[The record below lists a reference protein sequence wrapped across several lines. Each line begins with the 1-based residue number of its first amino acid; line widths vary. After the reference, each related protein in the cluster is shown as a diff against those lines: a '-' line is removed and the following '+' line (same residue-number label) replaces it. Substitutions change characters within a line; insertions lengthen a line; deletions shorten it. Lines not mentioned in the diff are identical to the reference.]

1 MLLSNRFK
9 YDPARSRY
17 EIRAYLIR
25 RISGQLIR
33 NRQRATGARL
43 KRPPTFSALEYTRI
57 DKRAPD
63 PAKATAEAEERRAE
77 LERIANALPQ
87 FPPRDRLI
95 LCVLLRGYTHAET
108 ARAFNLT
115 RARVSQLWGCF
126 KKLVKEPP

>member
-1 MLLSNRFK
+1 MLLEGRFL
-9 YDPARSRY
+9 YNATRPRW
-17 EIRAYLIR
+17 EIRSYLIR

-33 NRQRATGARL
+33 DRQNANGERW
-43 KRPPTFSALEYTRI
+43 KRPPTFAAMPNALI
-57 DKRAPD
+57 DERAPD

-95 LCVLLRGYTHAET
+95 LCVLLRGCTQAET

-115 RARVSQLWGCF
+115 KARVSQLWKRL
-126 KKLVKEPP
+126 KKRVKETP